1 MRRIATTL
9 LITAALAAC
18 GDPDTAEA
26 ETAAPPDVAA
36 APTAAPEAPTGRIGT
51 GLRAIDKARD
61 AADLA
66 SNRALQHDTI
76 R

>member
-1 MRRIATTL
+1 MRRIVTTL
-9 LITAALAAC
+9 LITAALGAC
-18 GDPDTAEA
+18 GDPGTAEA
-26 ETAAPPDVAA
+26 GTAAPSDVAA

-51 GLRAIDKARD
+51 GLRAIDKARG